1 MAHTLSNSLQII
13 NYVESTTLYENNGQ
27 EGESEQVDL
36 DQLEVKAQEQ
46 VLPFMRIASLIMHY
60 VFNTPLPVIELDES
74 ERSTRAGPINKEFRM
89 LAEYLEILS
98 KATGEQILSPKNL
111 CTYQVCRRDFS
122 S

>member
-1 MAHTLSNSLQII
+1 MPDICVRYTSKKTITLKHKALAHTLSNSLQII

-60 VFNTPLPVIELDES
+60 VFNTALPVIELDES
-74 ERSTRAGPINKEFRM
+74 ERATPAGPINKEFRM

-98 KATGEQILSPKNL
+98 KATGE
-111 CTYQVCRRDFS
+111 
-122 S
+122 

>member
-1 MAHTLSNSLQII
+1 MLQII
-13 NYVESTTLYENNGQ
+13 NYVESTTLYENDGQ

-60 VFNTPLPVIELDES
+60 VFNTALPVIELDES
-74 ERSTRAGPINKEFRM
+74 ERTTRAGPLNKEFRM

-98 KATGEQILSPKNL
+98 KATGEQIFLPKTLANL
-111 CTYQVCRRDFS
+111 YTYQVCCRDFS